1 MDYAELPAKPPLD
14 EIVRCFWFLRGDL
27 DGAQPEP
34 QTIVPDG
41 RLEFVLHLA
50 DAFARVDSRG
60 QAQTQGDV
68 LVSGQLTTPIRL
80 VARGRTDI
88 VGIRFR
94 TATASSMLRVP
105 PGELTD
111 HVVSLGDITRPLAEE
126 LYASAMRHD
135 SPEARAAALS
145 ATLLRFVRHGVDP
158 LASAAVRALDATD
171 PPRIDAIARTL
182 GVSSRTLE
190 RKLTAHAGL
199 PPSTLRRVIRFRRTF
214 GVLDNAS
221 PGTWAKIAIGAGFF
235 DQAHLIRDF
244 RQFAGAAPSEF
255 FRDRID
261 LARAILKS
269 NERSPGE
276 FE

>member
-1 MDYAELPAKPPLD
+1 MEYAELLPPPPLD

-27 DGAQPEP
+27 DAGAAEP

-50 DAFARVDSRG
+50 DPFARVDGSG
-60 QAQTQGDV
+60 QAHTQGAV
-68 LVSGQLTTPIRL
+68 LVSGQLTTSIRL

-94 TATASSMLRVP
+94 TAAASSVLRVP

-111 HVVSLGDITRPLAEE
+111 HVVSLGDISRPLASA
-126 LYASAMRHD
+126 LYDSAAQHD
-135 SPEARAAALS
+135 GPEARAAALS
-145 ATLLRFVRHGVDP
+145 ATLLRFVRHGADH

-171 PPRIDAIARTL
+171 PPRIDTIARTL
-182 GVSSRTLE
+182 GVSTRTLE
-190 RKLTAHAGL
+190 RRLSAHAGL
-199 PPSTLRRVIRFRRTF
+199 PPSMLRRVIRFRRTF
-214 GVLDNAS
+214 SVLDNAS

-261 LARAILKS
+261 LARAILGS
-269 NERSPGE
+269 GERSAGE